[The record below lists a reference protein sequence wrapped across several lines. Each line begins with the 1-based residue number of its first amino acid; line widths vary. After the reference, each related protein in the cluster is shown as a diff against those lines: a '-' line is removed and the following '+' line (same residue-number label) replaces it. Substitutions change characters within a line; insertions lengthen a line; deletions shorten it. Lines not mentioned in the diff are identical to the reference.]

1 MIAVLYVDN
10 WQLLQDTLG
19 HFLERHK
26 DMVVESSLLIE
37 EALRKMD
44 YISFDVIVTD
54 YNLKESSGIDL
65 LRQTRQKGIMTP
77 FIFFILKQNRDMEAE
92 ATRYGRVAFVPKL
105 PYSGS
110 CFDELEKTIR
120 TIVPASHVET

>member
-10 WQLLQDTLG
+10 GQLLQDTLG

-77 FIFFILKQNRDMEAE
+77 FVFFILKQNRGMEAE

-110 CFDELEKTIR
+110 SFDELEKTIR